1 MDSWIYTAMEVSLES
16 VLSRNQGT
24 IVSREGII
32 NKMAVTI
39 NNMVK
44 DLTKMAE
51 ILTKTVDAL
60 TNMEAI
66 PTNIE
71 RYVHQME
78 HTPYPSP
85 HPDSLQIFLLSFNT
99 WNQKTTLWQA
109 KGLF

>member
-1 MDSWIYTAMEVSLES
+1 MEVSLES
-16 VLSRNQGT
+16 ALSRSQGT

-39 NNMVK
+39 NNVVK

-66 PTNIE
+66 PTNMAATSIK
-71 RYVHQME
+71 ME

-85 HPDSLQIFLLSFNT
+85 PPRLSSRSFYYLFNT

-109 KGLF
+109 KGLFTTLT